1 MNAFLHF
8 KFFFLL
14 FLGLFS
20 RNDDDVAEVSTSA
33 PPAMN
38 SASNETDPEQGTT
51 NGDAT
56 GDMTDGGAGT
66 GGGVDTTTG
75 TDTTTVNG
83 GTASTDS
90 GADTG
95 YGPVVQQD
103 TINAIDLGGLLGNE
117 GLVAD
122 LTDGL
127 GLTGAE
133 AVVDGGLLGDL
144 IGDEGLVADLT
155 DGLGLTGEEAV
166 VDGGL
171 LGDLI
176 DDEGLVADL
185 TDGLGLTG
193 EEAVVDGG
201 LLGDLIDDEGLVA
214 DLTDGLGLTSETTD
228 VSDQLEPVDTPF
240 LDLFPELSSL
250 CFEDL
255 ERATAT
261 ENSLPVELE
270 AFIAIEVDI
279 GSDYSDLNAM
289 FGLTA
294 LVQSDIPEDEEEDD
308 EDVLFFL

>member
-144 IGDEGLVADLT
+144 I
-155 DGLGLTGEEAV
+155 
-166 VDGGL
+166 
-171 LGDLI
+171 
-176 DDEGLVADL
+176 
-185 TDGLGLTG
+185 
-193 EEAVVDGG
+193 
-201 LLGDLIDDEGLVA
+201 DDEGLVA